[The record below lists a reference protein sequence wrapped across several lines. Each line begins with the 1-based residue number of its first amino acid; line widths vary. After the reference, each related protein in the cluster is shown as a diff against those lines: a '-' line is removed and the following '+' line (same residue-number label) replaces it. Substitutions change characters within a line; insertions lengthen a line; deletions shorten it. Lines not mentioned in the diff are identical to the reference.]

1 MTACC
6 LLGGA
11 ITDALTRRY
20 GLRLGRCGI
29 ATFALALTSV
39 FLVLGPRAQSPQLAS
54 IILAGGAGALYL
66 AQSSFWSVSA
76 DISGKRSGMVSGVM
90 NMGGQ
95 LGGAVTASLTPYIA
109 GRYGWNAAFFVAATL
124 ALIGACLWLLIDPGQ
139 SLNVV
144 RAFSSEN
151 RLSQES
157 DREQFRVLSQKP

>member
-1 MTACC
+1 
-6 LLGGA
+6 
-11 ITDALTRRY
+11 
-20 GLRLGRCGI
+20 
-29 ATFALALTSV
+29 
-39 FLVLGPRAQSPQLAS
+39 
-54 IILAGGAGALYL
+54 
-66 AQSSFWSVSA
+66 
-76 DISGKRSGMVSGVM
+76 
-90 NMGGQ
+90 MGGQ